1 MSHLAGPDTIS
12 LIGMRVFAYHGLLA
26 DEQASGQEFV
36 IDVTVHAN
44 LAKAAK
50 SDDIADTIDYG
61 ALAAAIHARA
71 TIERWNLIER
81 VAERIADL
89 VMEDPRAT
97 GVAVRVH
104 KPAAPIQ
111 VPFEDVVVEVR
122 RGR

>member
-1 MSHLAGPDTIS
+1 VSNLGGPDTIS
-12 LIGMRVFAYHGLLA
+12 LLGMRVFAYHGVLA
-26 DEQASGQEFV
+26 AEQASGQEFV
-36 IDVTVHAN
+36 IDVTVHVN
-44 LAKAAK
+44 LAQAAG
-50 SDDIADTIDYG
+50 SDDLADTIDYG

-89 VMEDPRAT
+89 VMEDHRAT
-97 GVAVRVH
+97 GVEVRVH